1 MSIITNIN
9 PVTKAI
15 GDRDRF
21 SNLALNTVSV
31 LGNIATQLK
40 RVLPKDSSQP
50 LALVKCLNFASAI
63 NNFDLASNDIHKA
76 NLIKDSYG
84 AKLNEVKLA
93 RSAMQFISGILYFSS
108 LGLNAISCIASWK
121 VIIVTSKVFSKT
133 TTLLSNSAAV
143 LVLLNTCMKLYEQMG
158 FTAELA
164 KLQAHQELS
173 SEQKQQAIAKF
184 LKEQMSVSEPLQEKV
199 KKALEEKYKG
209 NQKKIDKIFSRAIS
223 KKIQAQ
229 TAYVK
234 RMTNKNCVELIQKMN
249 LTDSHAVISTAQE
262 VQKVVRDNIKFN
274 LLLGGLGCI
283 GLISL
288 AISFIPG
295 SIFVTLSTI
304 LSLIPAAFFSIS
316 GINDLICSLQNNKEG
331 TYDRLLLIATG
342 CVGIVTSTILYALAE
357 NPLVKVTAALLA
369 LVWLALLYYVSL
381 HLESHTEKAKACFV

>member
-1 MSIITNIN
+1 
-9 PVTKAI
+9 
-15 GDRDRF
+15 
-21 SNLALNTVSV
+21 
-31 LGNIATQLK
+31 
-40 RVLPKDSSQP
+40 
-50 LALVKCLNFASAI
+50 
-63 NNFDLASNDIHKA
+63 
-76 NLIKDSYG
+76 
-84 AKLNEVKLA
+84 
-93 RSAMQFISGILYFSS
+93 
-108 LGLNAISCIASWK
+108 
-121 VIIVTSKVFSKT
+121 
-133 TTLLSNSAAV
+133 
-143 LVLLNTCMKLYEQMG
+143 LYEQMG